1 MTYLDRYEKLNER
14 LNLELIMFLLESSQE
29 EYTVQYKVND
39 GDTKI
44 VKRNIDGITLNS
56 KGSISIVGSSSYYD
70 NCDGEEVTINNF
82 FRTSVSSFIKISEEL
97 TNDIEQFKKDIDESL
112 CNTFVNIYNSN
123 KYRKSK
129 TERKNLIEYVFC
141 PEVNFGE
148 KGVQAKI
155 TKNAKNQYLIQ
166 FFDVNDE
173 FLVSY
178 EFNQELL
185 STKMLLL
192 KYLENQMKTL

>member
-29 EYTVQYKVND
+29 KYTVRYKVND
-39 GDTKI
+39 GDTKD
-44 VKRNIDGITLNS
+44 IDGITLNS
-56 KGSISIVGSSSYYD
+56 KGSISIVRGSSYYD
-70 NCDGEEVTINNF
+70 ICDGEEVTINNF
-82 FRTSVSSFIKISEEL
+82 FRTSVSSLIKISEEL
-97 TNDIEQFKKDIDESL
+97 TNDIEQFKKDLDEKL

-123 KYRKSK
+123 KYRKLK

-155 TKNAKNQYLIQ
+155 TKNEKNQYLIQ